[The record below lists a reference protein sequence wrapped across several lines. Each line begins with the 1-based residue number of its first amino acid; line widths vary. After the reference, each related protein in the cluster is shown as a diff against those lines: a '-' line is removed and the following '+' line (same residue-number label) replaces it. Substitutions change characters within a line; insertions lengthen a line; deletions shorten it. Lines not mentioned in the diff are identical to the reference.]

1 MAVSFSSQRTDECWL
16 SFPRSANIHCVL
28 MHTLLQDRSTILTM
42 KASERSLVWGES
54 ETEDW
59 DLGDNTVMLEWR
71 GPRAHVGM
79 GMTENQGRRK

>member
-1 MAVSFSSQRTDECWL
+1 
-16 SFPRSANIHCVL
+16 
-28 MHTLLQDRSTILTM
+28 M